1 MKILKIPLP
10 LIPAPRHAPGF
21 PTRSGKRVLDAAIQR
36 YDFVVFSNI
45 DLIQAQVIGLSMEN
59 LTDNYDVAVIGGGHA
74 GCEAALACARM
85 GCRTILFN
93 INLDS
98 IALMS
103 CNPAIGGLAKGQLV
117 KEIDAL
123 GGEMGKVTDKTAV
136 HFRMLNASK
145 GPAVHSS
152 RMQCDKQ
159 LYRLTMKAVVENQPN
174 LYIRQAMIESL
185 VIEDG
190 TVIGVLDQSEHFYGA
205 KKVVITTGTFLNG
218 LVHVG
223 ASQIPSGRAG
233 ELASIGLAKNLK
245 NLGFDIGRM
254 KTGTPPRLCASSID
268 FSRLERQD
276 SDPSPQP
283 FSFTTKAL
291 RTERLPSYFS
301 ATSAETHRVIRE
313 NIQHSPLY
321 SGIIKGVSARYCP
334 SLEDKVMRFSERE
347 SHPVVLEHEGLD
359 TQEVYAK
366 GLGNC
371 LPLELQYKIVRSVK
385 GLEQAQIM
393 RPAYAIEYDFV
404 QPTQLKPTLET
415 KLVDGLYLAGQINGT
430 SGYEEAA
437 AQGLWAGIN
446 AACAV
451 QGAPAFILDRSEA
464 YMAVMIDDL
473 VTRGVDEPYRMF
485 TSRAEYR
492 LILREDNATIRLMGK
507 GCELGLIERAHY
519 LELHD
524 KIKKIE
530 QGIEHLK
537 ASSINPTPEI
547 NEALAKIP
555 SPPLNNHST
564 LHGLLKRHEIS
575 YDNLTGFP
583 GWEPQDD
590 SFVKQQIEIETKYE
604 GYIKRQFDAVK
615 KLKDQEKK
623 KIPPDFDYNCVPGLS
638 NELKAKLT
646 KIAPQTLGQME
657 RIIGMTEGAIS
668 AVLIMMKKQELSK
681 DC

>member
-1 MKILKIPLP
+1 
-10 LIPAPRHAPGF
+10 LI
-21 PTRSGKRVLDAAIQR
+21 
-36 YDFVVFSNI
+36 
-45 DLIQAQVIGLSMEN
+45 
-59 LTDNYDVAVIGGGHA
+59 DNYDVLVIGGGHA
-74 GCEAALACARM
+74 GCEAALASARM

-159 LYRLTMKAVVENQPN
+159 LYRLTMKAVVENQQN
-174 LYIRQAMIESL
+174 LNIRQAMVESL
-185 VIEDG
+185 VIENG
-190 TVIGVLDQSEHFYGA
+190 TIKGVLDQSGYFYGT
-205 KKVVITTGTFLNG
+205 KKVIITTGTFLNG
-218 LVHVG
+218 LVYIG
-223 ASQIPSGRAG
+223 ASQTRSGRAG
-233 ELASIGLAKNLK
+233 ELASIGLANNLK
-245 NLGFDIGRM
+245 GLGFDIGRM
-254 KTGTPPRLCASSID
+254 KTGTPPRLRASSID
-268 FSRLERQD
+268 FSQLERQD
-276 SDPSPQP
+276 SDPDPQP
-283 FSFTTKAL
+283 FSFTTSVL
-291 RTERLPSYFS
+291 RPERLPSYFS

-321 SGIIKGVSARYCP
+321 SGVIKGVSARYCP
-334 SLEDKVMRFSERE
+334 SLEDKVMRFGERE

-415 KLVDGLYLAGQINGT
+415 KLVAGLYLAGQINGT

-446 AACAV
+446 AARAI
-451 QGAPAFILDRSEA
+451 QGAPPFILDRSEA

-492 LILREDNATIRLMGK
+492 LILREDNAVIRLMGK
-507 GCELGLIERAHY
+507 GCELGLIDREHY
-519 LELHD
+519 LSLQN
-524 KIKKIE
+524 KILQIE
-530 QGIEHLK
+530 QGIARLK
-537 ASSINPTPEI
+537 AASINPTPEI
-547 NEALAKIP
+547 NETLAKIP
-555 SPPLNNHST
+555 SPPLNNHTT
-564 LHGLLKRHEIS
+564 LYGLLKRYEIS
-575 YDNLTGFP
+575 YDKLAGFP
-583 GWEPQDD
+583 GWEPENDF
-590 SFVKQQIEIETKYE
+590 FVKQQIEIETKYE

-623 KIPPDFDYNCVPGLS
+623 KIPSDFDYNSVPGLS
-638 NELKAKLT
+638 NELKAKLI
-646 KIAPQTLGQME
+646 KVAPQTLGQME

-668 AVLIMMKKQELSK
+668 AVLIMMKKHELK
-681 DC
+681 GC

>member
-1 MKILKIPLP
+1 MI
-10 LIPAPRHAPGF
+10 
-21 PTRSGKRVLDAAIQR
+21 
-36 YDFVVFSNI
+36 
-45 DLIQAQVIGLSMEN
+45 
-59 LTDNYDVAVIGGGHA
+59 DNYDVLVIGGGHA
-74 GCEAALACARM
+74 GCEAALASARM

-159 LYRLTMKAVVENQPN
+159 LYRLTMKSVVENQHN
-174 LYIRQAMIESL
+174 LNIRQAMVESL
-185 VIEDG
+185 VIENG
-190 TVIGVLDQSEHFYGA
+190 TIKGVLDQSGYFYGA

-218 LVHVG
+218 LVHIG
-223 ASQIPSGRAG
+223 ASQTPSGRAG
-233 ELASIGLAKNLK
+233 ELASIGLANNLK
-245 NLGFDIGRM
+245 QLGFEIGRM
-254 KTGTPPRLCASSID
+254 KTGTPPRLRASSID
-268 FSRLERQD
+268 FTSLTRQD
-276 SDPSPQP
+276 SDPEPLP
-283 FSFTTKAL
+283 FSFTTSAL
-291 RTERLPSYFS
+291 RTERLPSYFT
-301 ATSAETHRVIRE
+301 ATSTETHRVIRE

-334 SLEDKVMRFSERE
+334 SLEDKVMRFGERE
-347 SHPVVLEHEGLD
+347 SHPVVLEHEGLE

-371 LPLELQYKIVRSVK
+371 LPLELQYQIVRSVK

-415 KLVDGLYLAGQINGT
+415 KLLEGLYLAGQINGT

-446 AACAV
+446 AARAV
-451 QGAPAFILDRSEA
+451 QGAPVFILDRSEA

-492 LILREDNATIRLMGK
+492 LILREDNAVIRLMGK
-507 GCELGLIERAHY
+507 GCELGLIDRAHY
-519 LELHD
+519 LSLQD
-524 KIKKIE
+524 KILQIE
-530 QGIEHLK
+530 QGIKRLQ
-537 ASSINPTPEI
+537 ASPINPTPEI
-547 NEALAKIP
+547 NETLAKLP
-555 SPPLNNHST
+555 SPPLNNHTT
-564 LHGLLKRHEIS
+564 LYGLLKRHEIS
-575 YDNLTGFP
+575 YDKLAGFP
-583 GWEPQDD
+583 GWEPQNDF
-590 SFVKQQIEIETKYE
+590 FVKQQIEIETKYE

-623 KIPPDFDYNCVPGLS
+623 KIPPDFDYNSVPGLS

-646 KIAPQTLGQME
+646 KVAPQTLGQME

-668 AVLIMMKKQELSK
+668 AVLIMMKKNEFTNDPKKEKS
-681 DC
+681 

>member
-1 MKILKIPLP
+1 MI
-10 LIPAPRHAPGF
+10 
-21 PTRSGKRVLDAAIQR
+21 
-36 YDFVVFSNI
+36 
-45 DLIQAQVIGLSMEN
+45 
-59 LTDNYDVAVIGGGHA
+59 DNYDVLVIGGGHA
-74 GCEAALACARM
+74 GCEAALASARM

-123 GGEMGKVTDKTAV
+123 GGEMGKITDKTAV

-159 LYRLTMKAVVENQPN
+159 LYRLTMKAVVENQQN
-174 LYIRQAMIESL
+174 LNIRQAMVESL
-185 VIEDG
+185 VIENG
-190 TVIGVLDQSEHFYGA
+190 TIKGVLDQSGYFYGA
-205 KKVVITTGTFLNG
+205 KKVIITTGTFLNG
-218 LVHVG
+218 LVHIG
-223 ASQIPSGRAG
+223 ASQTPSGRAG
-233 ELASIGLAKNLK
+233 ELASIGLANNLK
-245 NLGFDIGRM
+245 GLGFDIGRM
-254 KTGTPPRLCASSID
+254 KTGTPPRLRASSID

-283 FSFTTKAL
+283 FSFTTIAL
-291 RTERLPSYFS
+291 RPERLPSYFS
-301 ATSAETHRVIRE
+301 ATSAKTHRVIRE

-321 SGIIKGVSARYCP
+321 SGTIKGVSARYCP

-371 LPLELQYKIVRSVK
+371 LPLELQYQIVRSVK

-415 KLVDGLYLAGQINGT
+415 KLVAGLYLAGQINGT

-446 AACAV
+446 AARAV
-451 QGAPAFILDRSEA
+451 QDAPAFILDRSEA
-464 YMAVMIDDL
+464 Y
-473 VTRGVDEPYRMF
+473 
-485 TSRAEYR
+485 SRAEYR
-492 LILREDNATIRLMGK
+492 LILREDNAIIRLMGK
-507 GCELGLIERAHY
+507 GCELGLIDREHY
-519 LELHD
+519 LSLQD
-524 KIKKIE
+524 KIHQIE
-530 QGIEHLK
+530 KGIERLK

-547 NEALAKIP
+547 NEILAKIP

-564 LHGLLKRHEIS
+564 LYGLLKRYEIS
-575 YDNLTGFP
+575 YDNLAGFP
-583 GWEPQDD
+583 GWEPQRD

-668 AVLIMMKKQELSK
+668 AVLIMMKKQESQ
-681 DC
+681 

>member
-1 MKILKIPLP
+1 
-10 LIPAPRHAPGF
+10 
-21 PTRSGKRVLDAAIQR
+21 
-36 YDFVVFSNI
+36 
-45 DLIQAQVIGLSMEN
+45 
-59 LTDNYDVAVIGGGHA
+59 
-74 GCEAALACARM
+74 
-85 GCRTILFN
+85 
-93 INLDS
+93 
-98 IALMS
+98 
-103 CNPAIGGLAKGQLV
+103 
-117 KEIDAL
+117 
-123 GGEMGKVTDKTAV
+123 
-136 HFRMLNASK
+136 
-145 GPAVHSS
+145 
-152 RMQCDKQ
+152 
-159 LYRLTMKAVVENQPN
+159 MKAVVENQPN
-174 LYIRQAMIESL
+174 LYIRQTMIESL

-190 TVIGVLDQSEHFYGA
+190 TAIGVLDQSEHFYGA

-223 ASQIPSGRAG
+223 ASQTPSGRAG
-233 ELASIGLAKNLK
+233 ELASIGLANNLK
-245 NLGFDIGRM
+245 QLGFDIGRM
-254 KTGTPPRLCASSID
+254 KTGTPPRLRASSID
-268 FSRLERQD
+268 FTRLERQD
-276 SDPSPQP
+276 SDPDPQP
-283 FSFTTKAL
+283 FSFTTSAL
-291 RTERLPSYFS
+291 RPERLPSYFS

-313 NIQHSPLY
+313 NIQCSPLY

-371 LPLELQYKIVRSVK
+371 LPLELQYQIVRSVK

-415 KLVDGLYLAGQINGT
+415 KLVQGLYLAGQINGT

-446 AACAV
+446 AARAV

-464 YMAVMIDDL
+464 YMAVMVDDL

-492 LILREDNATIRLMGK
+492 LILREDNAVIRLMGK
-507 GCELGLIERAHY
+507 GCDLGLIDRAHY
-519 LELHD
+519 RELQD

-537 ASSINPTPEI
+537 ASPVKPTVET
-547 NEALAKIP
+547 NEKLVSLN
-555 SPPLNNHST
+555 SPPLNNHTT
-564 LHGLLKRHEIS
+564 LHGLLKRHELS
-575 YDNLTGFP
+575 YDNLSVFS
-583 GWEPQDD
+583 GWEPQPDI
-590 SFVKQQIEIETKYE
+590 FVKQQIEIETKYE

-623 KIPPDFDYNCVPGLS
+623 KIPPDFDYSSVPGLS

-668 AVLIMMKKQELSK
+668 AVLIMMKKQELHGR
-681 DC
+681 

>member
-1 MKILKIPLP
+1 MI
-10 LIPAPRHAPGF
+10 
-21 PTRSGKRVLDAAIQR
+21 
-36 YDFVVFSNI
+36 
-45 DLIQAQVIGLSMEN
+45 
-59 LTDNYDVAVIGGGHA
+59 DNYDVLVIGGGHA
-74 GCEAALACARM
+74 GCEAALASARM

-159 LYRLTMKAVVENQPN
+159 LYRLTMKAVVENQQN
-174 LYIRQAMIESL
+174 LNIRQAMVESL
-185 VIEDG
+185 VIENG
-190 TVIGVLDQSEHFYGA
+190 TIKGVLDQSGYFYGT
-205 KKVVITTGTFLNG
+205 KKVIITTGTFLNG
-218 LVHVG
+218 LVYIG
-223 ASQIPSGRAG
+223 ASQTRSGRAG
-233 ELASIGLAKNLK
+233 ELASIGLANNLK
-245 NLGFDIGRM
+245 GLGFDIGRM
-254 KTGTPPRLCASSID
+254 KTGTPPRLRASSID

-276 SDPSPQP
+276 SDPDPQP
-283 FSFTTKAL
+283 FSFTTSAL
-291 RTERLPSYFS
+291 RPERLPSYFS

-321 SGIIKGVSARYCP
+321 SGVIKGVSARYCP
-334 SLEDKVMRFSERE
+334 SLEDKVMRFGERE

-415 KLVDGLYLAGQINGT
+415 KLVAGLYLAGQINGT

-446 AACAV
+446 AARAI
-451 QGAPAFILDRSEA
+451 QGAPPFILDRSEA

-492 LILREDNATIRLMGK
+492 LILREDNAVIRLMGK
-507 GCELGLIERAHY
+507 GCELGLIDCEHY
-519 LELHD
+519 LSLQN
-524 KIKKIE
+524 KILQIE
-530 QGIEHLK
+530 QGIARLK
-537 ASSINPTPEI
+537 AASINPTPEI
-547 NEALAKIP
+547 NETLAKIP
-555 SPPLNNHST
+555 SPPLNNHTT
-564 LHGLLKRHEIS
+564 LYGLLKRYEIS
-575 YDNLTGFP
+575 YDKLAGFP
-583 GWEPQDD
+583 GWEPENDF
-590 SFVKQQIEIETKYE
+590 FVKQQIEIETKYE

-623 KIPPDFDYNCVPGLS
+623 KIPSDFDYNSVPGLS
-638 NELKAKLT
+638 NELKAKLI
-646 KIAPQTLGQME
+646 KVAPQTLGQME

-668 AVLIMMKKQELSK
+668 AVLIMMKKHELK
-681 DC
+681 GY

>member
-1 MKILKIPLP
+1 
-10 LIPAPRHAPGF
+10 
-21 PTRSGKRVLDAAIQR
+21 
-36 YDFVVFSNI
+36 VVFSNI
-45 DLIQAQVIGLSMEN
+45 DFIQAQVIGLSMEN

-123 GGEMGKVTDKTAV
+123 GGEMGKITDKTAV

-233 ELASIGLAKNLK
+233 ELASIGLAKNLQG
-245 NLGFDIGRM
+245 LCFDIGRM

-385 GLEQAQIM
+385 GLEHAQIM

-415 KLVDGLYLAGQINGT
+415 KLVQGLYLAGQINGT

-446 AACAV
+446 AACAE

-507 GCELGLIERAHY
+507 GRELGLIDRAHY
-519 LELHD
+519 LELQG
-524 KIKKIE
+524 KIKKIG

-575 YDNLTGFP
+575 YDKLAGFP
-583 GWEPQDD
+583 GWEPQSDP
-590 SFVKQQIEIETKYE
+590 FIKQQIEIETKYE

-681 DC
+681 DSGK

>member
-1 MKILKIPLP
+1 MDN
-10 LIPAPRHAPGF
+10 LI
-21 PTRSGKRVLDAAIQR
+21 
-36 YDFVVFSNI
+36 
-45 DLIQAQVIGLSMEN
+45 
-59 LTDNYDVAVIGGGHA
+59 DNYDVAVVGGGHA
-74 GCEAALACARM
+74 GCEAALVCARM

-123 GGEMGKVTDKTAV
+123 GGEMGRITDKTAV

-159 LYRLTMKAVVENQPN
+159 LYRLTMKAVVEKQYN

-185 VIEDG
+185 VIENG
-190 TVIGVLDQSEHFYGA
+190 TIKGLLDQSGYFYGA

-223 ASQIPSGRAG
+223 SSQTPSGRAG

-245 NLGFDIGRM
+245 GLGFDIGRM
-254 KTGTPPRLCASSID
+254 KTGTPPRLRASSID

-276 SDPSPQP
+276 SDPEPRP
-283 FSFTTKAL
+283 FSFTTTAL

-301 ATSAETHRVIRE
+301 GTSAETHRVIRE
-313 NIQHSPLY
+313 NIQFSPLY
-321 SGIIKGVSARYCP
+321 SGVIKGVSARYCP
-334 SLEDKVMRFSERE
+334 SLEDKVMRFTDRE

-359 TQEVYAK
+359 TEEVYAK

-415 KLVDGLYLAGQINGT
+415 KLVAGLYLAGQINGT

-446 AACAV
+446 AARSV
-451 QGAPAFILDRSEA
+451 QGGPEFILDRSEA

-492 LILREDNATIRLMGK
+492 LILREDNAVIRLMGK
-507 GCELGLIERAHY
+507 GCELGLIDKQHY
-519 LELHD
+519 LSLQE
-524 KIKKIE
+524 KIREIE
-530 QGIEHLK
+530 KGIGQLK
-537 ASSINPTPEI
+537 SVSVKPTVET
-547 NEALAKIP
+547 NEKLAALN
-555 SPPLNNHST
+555 SPPLNNHTT
-564 LHGLLKRHEIS
+564 LHGLLKRYELS
-575 YDNLTGFP
+575 YDNLSAFP
-583 GWEPQDD
+583 GWVPQNDA
-590 SFVKQQIEIETKYE
+590 FVKQQIEIETKYE

-615 KLKDQEKK
+615 KLKEQEKK
-623 KIPPDFDYNCVPGLS
+623 KIPPDFDYNTVPGLS

-646 KIAPQTLGQME
+646 KVAPQTLGQME
-657 RIIGMTEGAIS
+657 RIPGMTEGAIS
-668 AVLIMMKKQELSK
+668 AVLIMMKKRELEG
-681 DC
+681 C

>member
-1 MKILKIPLP
+1 
-10 LIPAPRHAPGF
+10 LI
-21 PTRSGKRVLDAAIQR
+21 
-36 YDFVVFSNI
+36 
-45 DLIQAQVIGLSMEN
+45 
-59 LTDNYDVAVIGGGHA
+59 DNYDVLVIGGGHA
-74 GCEAALACARM
+74 GCEAALASARM

-123 GGEMGKVTDKTAV
+123 GGEMGKITDKTAV

-159 LYRLTMKAVVENQPN
+159 LYRLTMKAVVENQQN
-174 LYIRQAMIESL
+174 LNIRQAMVESL
-185 VIEDG
+185 VIENG
-190 TVIGVLDQSEHFYGA
+190 TIKGVLDQSGYFYGA
-205 KKVVITTGTFLNG
+205 KKVIITTGTFLNG
-218 LVHVG
+218 LAHIG
-223 ASQIPSGRAG
+223 ASQTPSGRAG
-233 ELASIGLAKNLK
+233 ELASIGLANNLK
-245 NLGFDIGRM
+245 GLGFDIGRM
-254 KTGTPPRLCASSID
+254 KTGTPPRLRASSID

-283 FSFTTKAL
+283 FSFTTIAL
-291 RTERLPSYFS
+291 RPERLPSYFS
-301 ATSAETHRVIRE
+301 ATSAKTHRVIRE

-321 SGIIKGVSARYCP
+321 SGTIKGVSARYCP

-371 LPLELQYKIVRSVK
+371 LPLELQYQIVRSVK

-415 KLVDGLYLAGQINGT
+415 KLVAGLYLAGQINGT

-446 AACAV
+446 AARAV
-451 QGAPAFILDRSEA
+451 QDAPAFILDRSEA
-464 YMAVMIDDL
+464 YIAVMIDDL

-492 LILREDNATIRLMGK
+492 LILREDNAIIRLMGK
-507 GCELGLIERAHY
+507 GCELGLIDREHY
-519 LELHD
+519 LSLQD
-524 KIKKIE
+524 KIHQIE
-530 QGIEHLK
+530 KGIERLK

-547 NEALAKIP
+547 NEILAKIP

-564 LHGLLKRHEIS
+564 LYGLLKRYEIS
-575 YDNLTGFP
+575 YDNLAGFP
-583 GWEPQDD
+583 GWEPQRD

-668 AVLIMMKKQELSK
+668 AVLIMMKKQESQ
-681 DC
+681 

>member
-1 MKILKIPLP
+1 MPNN
-10 LIPAPRHAPGF
+10 LI
-21 PTRSGKRVLDAAIQR
+21 
-36 YDFVVFSNI
+36 
-45 DLIQAQVIGLSMEN
+45 
-59 LTDNYDVAVIGGGHA
+59 DNYDVAVIGGGHA

-85 GCRTILFN
+85 GGRTILFN

-159 LYRLTMKAVVENQPN
+159 LYRLTMKAVVENQQN
-174 LYIRQAMIESL
+174 LHIRQAMVESL
-185 VIEDG
+185 VIENG
-190 TVIGVLDQSEHFYGA
+190 MIKGVLDQSGHFYGA
-205 KKVVITTGTFLNG
+205 KKVIITTGTFLNG

-223 ASQIPSGRAG
+223 ASQTPSGRAG
-233 ELASIGLAKNLK
+233 ELASIGLAQNLK
-245 NLGFDIGRM
+245 QLGFDIGRM
-254 KTGTPPRLCASSID
+254 KTGTPPRLRASSID

-276 SDPSPQP
+276 SDPEPQP
-283 FSFTTKAL
+283 FSFTTRTL
-291 RTERLPSYFS
+291 RPERLPSYFA

-313 NIQHSPLY
+313 NIQCSPLY
-321 SGIIKGVSARYCP
+321 SGVIKGVSARFCP
-334 SLEDKVMRFSERE
+334 SLEDKVMRFGERE

-371 LPLELQYKIVRSVK
+371 LPLELQYQIVRSVK
-385 GLEQAQIM
+385 GLEHAQIM

-415 KLVDGLYLAGQINGT
+415 KLVAGLYLAGQINGT

-446 AACAV
+446 AFRAV
-451 QGAPAFILDRSEA
+451 QGSPAFILDRSEA

-492 LILREDNATIRLMGK
+492 LILREDNAVIRLMGK
-507 GCELGLIERAHY
+507 GCELGLVDQAEY
-519 LELHD
+519 LALQD

-537 ASSINPTPEI
+537 ASPIKPTAET
-547 NEALAKIP
+547 NGQLAKLNT
-555 SPPLNNHST
+555 PPLNNHTT
-564 LHGLLKRHEIS
+564 LYGLLKRYELS
-575 YDNLTGFP
+575 YDNLAGFP
-583 GWEPQDD
+583 GWEPQTDT
-590 SFVKQQIEIETKYE
+590 FVKQQIEIETKYE

-615 KLKDQEKK
+615 KLKEQEKK
-623 KIPPDFDYNCVPGLS
+623 KIPPDFDYNSVPGLS

-657 RIIGMTEGAIS
+657 RIPGMTEGAIS
-668 AVLIMMKKQELSK
+668 AVLIMMKKQELSG
-681 DC
+681 C